1 MTDIIIPQENANDT
15 EVLITNILVEEGAF
29 VTQGSVILEF
39 ETSKAS
45 VELESVVEGYVVSL
59 NVVTGD
65 TVLVGTTVC
74 QVLDTYNSEVTNH
87 VPDVDL
93 SENQEYIEGLKKKY
107 LSEKAMKSAESGLK
121 PKTDSAWLTSVDFQ
135 VAVQEKK
142 IDERINM
149 ISSPPIEKTGDVDQF
164 KAMEVSS
171 LSMSSPSH
179 NSTLGIEIELGAR
192 LKESGFFNNTI
203 IDIIL
208 FESARLVVE
217 QFNGLFVS
225 PVELEDL
232 FVGVAI
238 DSGGKLRVPR
248 MSMSK
253 SLIEIQNEVLNF
265 AEKYEEDL
273 LSESDYGLCHFTVS
287 DLSGSDISYM
297 QPLISSKQT
306 FILGIT
312 SLKTGGYSVF
322 GTFDHRVTEGRYFS
336 MFLEELKS
344 RVSSYFVEKKTK
356 DAYCYKCGES
366 LTALSKQGWQGLI
379 QVLTSNGMIHI
390 CPVCVN
396 ERD

>member
-15 EVLITNILVEEGAF
+15 EVLISNIMVEEGDF
-29 VTQGSVILEF
+29 VTQGSAILEF
-39 ETSKAS
+39 ETSKAM
-45 VELESVVEGYVVSL
+45 VVLESVYEGYVSSI

-65 TVLVGTTVC
+65 TALVGATVC
-74 QVLDTYNSEVTNH
+74 QVLDSYSSEVTDNA
-87 VPDVDL
+87 PEANL
-93 SENQEYIEGLKKKY
+93 PKNIEYIDSLKKKY
-107 LSEKAMKSAESGLK
+107 VSEKAMKSVESGLK
-121 PKTDSAWLTSVDFQ
+121 PKIDSAWLTSADFQ
-135 VAVQEKK
+135 VGVQEKK
-142 IDERINM
+142 IEESTNI
-149 ISSPPIEKTGDVDQF
+149 IFSPATEKIGGADKF
-164 KAMEVSS
+164 KAMEISS
-171 LSMSSPSH
+171 LAMSSPSH

-192 LKESGFFNNTI
+192 LQDVGFFNNTI

-208 FESARLVVE
+208 FESARLVVQ
-217 QFNGLFVS
+217 QFKDLLVS

-248 MSMSK
+248 MNMSK
-253 SLIEIQNEVLNF
+253 SLTGIQDEILNF
-265 AEKYEEDL
+265 ADKYDQEL
-273 LSESDYGLCHFTVS
+273 LTDTDYGLCHFTVS
-287 DLSGSDISYM
+287 DLSGSDIFYM

-344 RVSSYFVEKKTK
+344 RVNSYFVEKKTEGSF
-356 DAYCYKCGES
+356 CYKCGDS
-366 LTALSKQGWQGLI
+366 LMTLSKQGWPGLI
-379 QVLTSNGMIHI
+379 QVLTSEGIVHI

-396 ERD
+396 QRV